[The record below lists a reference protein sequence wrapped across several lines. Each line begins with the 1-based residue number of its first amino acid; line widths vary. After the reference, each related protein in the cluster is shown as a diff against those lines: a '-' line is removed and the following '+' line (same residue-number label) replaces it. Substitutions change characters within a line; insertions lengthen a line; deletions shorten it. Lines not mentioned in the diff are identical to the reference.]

1 MTTLRKR
8 AIAIGLAAL
17 LLAIIPTGIVQWLAD
32 SPALSAATFVGS
44 FLFIV
49 LRADQPV

>member
-1 MTTLRKR
+1 MTPSRKR

-17 LLAIIPTGIVQWLAD
+17 LLAVVPAGVVHWLAD